1 MKIIFMGTPEFAV
14 PSLIKLTENNYKPV
28 AVVTGLD
35 KKQGRGQKL
44 ISTPVKIIAEKLNI
58 PLIQPLNLKDP
69 AFLKQIISIDADL
82 ACVVAFRILPEEL
95 LTIPKMGTINLHG
108 SLLPFY
114 RGAAPIQRAI
124 MAGEKETGVT
134 TFFIKKTVDTGNI
147 LLQDSLKIDANE
159 DFGSVHDRLS
169 ELGGDL
175 LLETVKGVNS
185 GNIEERKQDDSLAT
199 KAPKINASDL
209 NINWSN
215 SAKSIHDQVRGLSPF
230 PGLSTKLMNK
240 KIKIFK
246 SEVEEEIPAKFSPG
260 EVTSVE
266 KDYFTVATGKGGLRI
281 LELQREGK
289 NRIKCADFLR
299 GMDVSVGEKLD

>member
-69 AFLKQIISIDADL
+69 AFLKQIKSIDADL

>member
-69 AFLKQIISIDADL
+69 AFLKQIKSIDADL
-82 ACVVAFRILPEEL
+82 ACVVAFRILPEEM

-246 SEVEEEIPAKFSPG
+246 SEVAEEIPAKFSPG
-260 EVTSVE
+260 EVPSVE

>member
-82 ACVVAFRILPEEL
+82 ACVVAFRILPEEM

-199 KAPKINASDL
+199 NAPKINASDL

>member
-1 MKIIFMGTPEFAV
+1 MKIIFMGTTEFAV
-14 PSLIKLTENNYKPV
+14 PSLINLSENNYKPV

-69 AFLKQIISIDADL
+69 AFLKQIKSIDADL

-95 LTIPKMGTINLHG
+95 LTLPKMGTLNLHG
-108 SLLPFY
+108 SLLPLY

-147 LLQDSLKIDANE
+147 LLQDSLKIDENE

-175 LLETVKGVNS
+175 LLETVRGVNS

-199 KAPKINASDL
+199 KAPKIDASDL
-209 NINWSN
+209 NINWN
-215 SAKSIHDQVRGLSPF
+215 DSAKSIHDQVRGLSPF

-240 KIKIFK
+240 RIKIFK

-260 EVTSVE
+260 EVASVE

-289 NRIKCADFLR
+289 NRIRSADFLR
-299 GMDVSVGEKLD
+299 GLNVSVGEKLD

>member
-69 AFLKQIISIDADL
+69 AFLKQIKSIDADL

-199 KAPKINASDL
+199 NAPKINASDL

>member
-1 MKIIFMGTPEFAV
+1 MGTPEFAV
-14 PSLIKLTENNYKPV
+14 PSLIKLSENNYKPV

-44 ISTPVKIIAEKLNI
+44 ISTPVKIVAEQLNI

-69 AFLKQIISIDADL
+69 DFLKQIKSIDADL

-95 LTIPKMGTINLHG
+95 LTLPKMGTINLHG

-134 TFFIKKTVDTGNI
+134 TFFIKKKVDTGNI
-147 LLQDSLKIDANE
+147 LLQDSLKIGENE

-169 ELGGDL
+169 RLGGDL
-175 LLETVKGVNS
+175 LLETVGKIES
-185 GNIEERKQDDSLAT
+185 GNIEERMQDDSLAT
-199 KAPKINASDL
+199 NAPKITASDL

-215 SAKSIHDQVRGLSPF
+215 SAKSINDQVRGLSPF
-230 PGLSTKLMNK
+230 PGASTKLMNK

-246 SEVEEEIPAKFSPG
+246 SEVEDEIPDKFSPG
-260 EVTSVE
+260 EVASAE
-266 KDYFTVATGKGGLRI
+266 NEFFTVSTGKGGLKI

-299 GMDVSVGEKLD
+299 GMNVSVGEKLD

>member
-1 MKIIFMGTPEFAV
+1 MGTPEFAV
-14 PSLIKLTENNYKPV
+14 PSLIKLSENNYKPV

-44 ISTPVKIIAEKLNI
+44 ISTPVKIVAEQLNI
-58 PLIQPLNLKDP
+58 PLIQPLNLKGPD
-69 AFLKQIISIDADL
+69 FLKQIKSIDADL

-95 LTIPKMGTINLHG
+95 FTIPRMGTINLHG

-134 TFFIKKTVDTGNI
+134 TFFIKRKVDTGNI
-147 LLQDSLKIDANE
+147 LLQDSLKIGENE

-169 ELGGDL
+169 RLGGDL
-175 LLETVKGVNS
+175 LLETVWKIES
-185 GNIEERKQDDSLAT
+185 GNIEERMQDDSLAT
-199 KAPKINASDL
+199 NAPKITASDL

-215 SAKSIHDQVRGLSPF
+215 SAKSINDQVRGLSPF
-230 PGLSTKLMNK
+230 PGASTKLMNK

-246 SEVEEEIPAKFSPG
+246 SEVEDEIPDKFSAG
-260 EVTSVE
+260 EVALVE
-266 KDYFTVATGKGGLRI
+266 NEFFTVSTGKGGLKI

-299 GMDVSVGEKLD
+299 GMNVSVGEKLD

>member
-69 AFLKQIISIDADL
+69 AFLKQIKSIDADL

-199 KAPKINASDL
+199 NAPKINASDL

-299 GMDVSVGEKLD
+299 GMDVSVGEMLD

>member
-69 AFLKQIISIDADL
+69 AFLKQIKSIDADL
-82 ACVVAFRILPEEL
+82 ACVVAFRILPEEM

-147 LLQDSLKIDANE
+147 LLQDSLKIDENE

-209 NINWSN
+209 NINWN
-215 SAKSIHDQVRGLSPF
+215 DSAKSIHDQVRGLSPF

-260 EVTSVE
+260 EVASVE

-299 GMDVSVGEKLD
+299 GMDVSVGEMLD

>member
-1 MKIIFMGTPEFAV
+1 MGTPEFAV

-69 AFLKQIISIDADL
+69 AFLKQIKSIDADL
-82 ACVVAFRILPEEL
+82 ACVVAFRILPEEM

-199 KAPKINASDL
+199 NAPKINASDL

>member
-14 PSLIKLTENNYKPV
+14 PSLIKLSENNYKPV

-58 PLIQPLNLKDP
+58 PLIQPLNLTDP
-69 AFLKQIISIDADL
+69 AFLKQIKSIDADL

-95 LTIPKMGTINLHG
+95 LTLPKMGTINLHG

-134 TFFIKKTVDTGNI
+134 TFFIKKKVDTGNI
-147 LLQDSLKIDANE
+147 LLQDSLKIGENE

-169 ELGGDL
+169 ELGG
-175 LLETVKGVNS
+175 ET
-185 GNIEERKQDDSLAT
+185 
-199 KAPKINASDL
+199 
-209 NINWSN
+209 
-215 SAKSIHDQVRGLSPF
+215 
-230 PGLSTKLMNK
+230 
-240 KIKIFK
+240 
-246 SEVEEEIPAKFSPG
+246 FS
-260 EVTSVE
+260 S
-266 KDYFTVATGKGGLRI
+266 KR
-281 LELQREGK
+281 
-289 NRIKCADFLR
+289 LR
-299 GMDVSVGEKLD
+299 G

>member
-69 AFLKQIISIDADL
+69 AFLKQIKSIDADL

-175 LLETVKGVNS
+175 LLETVRGVNS

-289 NRIKCADFLR
+289 IRIKCADFLR
-299 GMDVSVGEKLD
+299 GMDVSVGEMLD

>member
-1 MKIIFMGTPEFAV
+1 
-14 PSLIKLTENNYKPV
+14 
-28 AVVTGLD
+28 
-35 KKQGRGQKL
+35 
-44 ISTPVKIIAEKLNI
+44 
-58 PLIQPLNLKDP
+58 
-69 AFLKQIISIDADL
+69 
-82 ACVVAFRILPEEL
+82 
-95 LTIPKMGTINLHG
+95 
-108 SLLPFY
+108 
-114 RGAAPIQRAI
+114 

-175 LLETVKGVNS
+175 LLETVRGVNS

-260 EVTSVE
+260 EVASVE

>member
-82 ACVVAFRILPEEL
+82 ACVVAFRILPEEM

>member
-69 AFLKQIISIDADL
+69 AFLKQIKSIDADL
-82 ACVVAFRILPEEL
+82 ACVVAFRILPEEM

-175 LLETVKGVNS
+175 LLETVRGVNS

-199 KAPKINASDL
+199 KAPKIDTSDL

>member
-14 PSLIKLTENNYKPV
+14 PSLIKLSENNYKPV

-69 AFLKQIISIDADL
+69 AFLKQIKSIDADL

-95 LTIPKMGTINLHG
+95 LTLPKMGTINLHG

-147 LLQDSLKIDANE
+147 LLQDSLKIDENE

-175 LLETVKGVNS
+175 LLETVRGVNS

-209 NINWSN
+209 IINWN
-215 SAKSIHDQVRGLSPF
+215 DSAKSIHDQVRGLSPF

-246 SEVEEEIPAKFSPG
+246 SEVEDEIPDKFSAG
-260 EVTSVE
+260 EIVSVE
-266 KDYFTVATGKGGLRI
+266 KEFFTVSTGKGGLKI

-289 NRIKCADFLR
+289 NRIKTADFLR
-299 GMDVSVGEKLD
+299 GTNVSVGEKLE

>member
-199 KAPKINASDL
+199 NAPKINASDL